1 MIILERTARTTSG
14 SGDQTSSEPNGDG
27 ADAYL
32 EFRGKRHP
40 DSSYSVRYRTDD
52 RCAFVRGA
60 GWWLYASTPTGL
72 AIFTALN
79 ELLARAPSRPLAA
92 VLDSL
97 EDMRPAAFVAF
108 DEATETLYFGRSL
121 DGFAS
126 LYFGSTGERLMIA
139 DSALDVAKQLGP
151 VRLSRHDKEVW
162 CARNVL
168 EPEGSFYEGV
178 KRCFAGVRYDAAPH
192 EREPRI
198 ARLMAPD
205 ARIPKDVD
213 PVRILTDGLRETFA
227 GYGNRK
233 VALRL
238 SGGVDS
244 RVLLV
249 GLMDAVRQGILR
261 KDQILCTSV
270 LFPGLDCDE
279 SDVIRPVVEL
289 SGFEWVGIEAA
300 KDNIRLAWDKCLHL
314 PAPPFPTSFI
324 GMQCVEAAQQR
335 GAEVMLSGHGG
346 DELFDF
352 NLTDVLGMPLAG
364 RLRRLD
370 LIRYLRQTRTWRDEA
385 KALAVAVLGRR
396 GLRSLHHTL
405 RAYELPGGALN
416 ACRLGTRLAVAEGYG
431 YEMSA
436 ISVTERGLLTDAP
449 FYRAQFLA
457 QLDPVGEATSRD
469 FRYKANAQRYM
480 TAHAPDI
487 AAAPTRK
494 VAFDAMVSHHFLP
507 ERQNRD
513 DVDSTRAPAY
523 ASALGYDQWGA
534 GRASTADI
542 GYEDDIRQQ
551 RPNAS

>member
-126 LYFGSTGERLMIA
+126 LYFGHADARLVIA

-151 VRLSRHDKEVW
+151 VRLSRHDEEVW

-205 ARIPKDVD
+205 ARIPDDVD

-227 GYGNRK
+227 GYGTRK

-238 SGGVDS
+238 SGGIDS

-249 GLMDAVRQGILR
+249 GLMDAVREGILR
-261 KDQILCTSV
+261 KDQVLCTSV
-270 LFPGLDCDE
+270 LFRGFDCDE
-279 SDVIRPVVEL
+279 ADIIRPVVAL
-289 SGFEWVGIEAA
+289 TGFEWVGIEATRE
-300 KDNIRLAWDKCLHL
+300 NVHQSWERCLDL
-314 PAPPFPTSFI
+314 PAPPYPTSFI
-324 GMQCVEAAQQR
+324 GMLCMEAARAR
-335 GAEVMLSGHGG
+335 GAEVMVSGHGG

-352 NLTDVLGMPLAG
+352 NLADVLGLPLVQ
-364 RLRRLD
+364 RLRRFD
-370 LIRYLRQTRTWRDEA
+370 LIRYLRQTGTPADEA
-385 KALAVAVLGRR
+385 KAIAATILGRS
-396 GLRSLHHTL
+396 GQRSLRRTL
-405 RAYELPGGALN
+405 RESGLPPCAHD
-416 ACRLGTRLAVAEGYG
+416 AFRIGTRLAVAQGCG
-431 YEMSA
+431 YEA
-436 ISVTERGLLTDAP
+436 NAVAATERSLFADVP
-449 FYRAQFLA
+449 FFRGHLWG
-457 QLDPVGEATSRD
+457 QLDSASAAKSSGYQ
-469 FRYKANAQRYM
+469 YKDHARSYM
-480 TAHAPDI
+480 ALRAPDM
-487 AAAPTRK
+487 AAVPSRK
-494 VAFDAMVSHHFLP
+494 VAFDEAVLRHSPGRHL
-507 ERQNRD
+507 NRD
-513 DVDSTRAPAY
+513 NIDSTSSAAY
-523 ASALGYDQWGA
+523 ACEQDYLAWQLRRV
-534 GRASTADI
+534 RAH
-542 GYEDDIRQQ
+542 Q
-551 RPNAS
+551 RSGGQKV